1 MHSFIHRHNNTI
13 LTKHT
18 NQNRAS
24 KHSHMPRNC
33 HQADECPKSGNCL
46 AKSVVYRAEVI
57 SDNGETKAY
66 IVVTSNELKSQY
78 RNHLK
83 SFRHQKYSN
92 DTELS
97 KYVWELKTENRRF
110 NITWSIIKKVSAYKV
125 GSRRC
130 NLCLEEKLQLMKGEK
145 RNILNK
151 RSELFFMCRHV
162 TKHDKPMTYL

>member
-1 MHSFIHRHNNTI
+1 MMIFYFSRVTDLTYAKSAPVI

-18 NQNRAS
+18 NQNRAENDT
-24 KHSHMPRNC
+24 RTCNC
-33 HQADECPKSGNCL
+33 RQADKCPTSGNCL
-46 AKSVVYRAEVI
+46 TKSVVCQAEVI

-66 IVVTSNELKSQY
+66 IGVTSNEFKSRY

-83 SFRHQKYSN
+83 SFRLQKYSN

-97 KYVWELKTENRRF
+97 KYVWGLKTQNRRF

-130 NLCLEEKLQLMKGEK
+130 NLCLEEKLQLMKGRK
-145 RNILNK
+145 KN
-151 RSELFFMCRHV
+151 F
-162 TKHDKPMTYL
+162 

>member
-1 MHSFIHRHNNTI
+1 MHSFIRRHNNTI

-18 NQNRAS
+18 NQNRAANDT
-24 KHSHMPRNC
+24 RTCNC
-33 HQADECPKSGNCL
+33 RRADECPISGNCL
-46 AKSVVYRAEVI
+46 AKSVVSQAEVI

-66 IVVTSNELKSQY
+66 IGLTSNELKSRY

-97 KYVWELKTENRRF
+97 KYVWGLKTENRRF
-110 NITWSIIKKVSAYKV
+110 NITWSIIKKVPAYKV

-130 NLCLEEKLQLMKGEK
+130 NLCLKKKLQLMKGRK
-145 RNILNK
+145 KTFLNK
-151 RSELFFMCRHV
+151 RSELFSKCRHV
-162 TKHDKPMTYL
+162 TKHLLSQ

>member
-1 MHSFIHRHNNTI
+1 MHSFIRRHNNTI

-18 NQNRAS
+18 NQNRAANDT
-24 KHSHMPRNC
+24 RTCNC
-33 HQADECPKSGNCL
+33 RQADECPISVNCL
-46 AKSVVYRAEVI
+46 TMCVVYQAGVI

-66 IVVTSNELKSQY
+66 LGVTSNELKSRY

-92 DTELS
+92 DTDLS
-97 KYVWELKTENRRF
+97 KYIWGLKAQNRRF

-130 NLCLEEKLQLMKGEK
+130 NLCLEE
-145 RNILNK
+145 R
-151 RSELFFMCRHV
+151 
-162 TKHDKPMTYL
+162 